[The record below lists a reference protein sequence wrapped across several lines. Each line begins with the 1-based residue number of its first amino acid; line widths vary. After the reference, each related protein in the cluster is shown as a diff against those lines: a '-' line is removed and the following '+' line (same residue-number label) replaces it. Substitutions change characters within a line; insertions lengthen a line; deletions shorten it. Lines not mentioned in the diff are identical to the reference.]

1 MSTESKRQ
9 PAPLWPAA
17 TVVLLRERAGGMEVF
32 MVKRHDAME
41 FGGAL
46 VFPGGRVD
54 AGDSHPALLERCSG
68 GSGLS
73 TERKAVALAG
83 IREAFEEAGLLL
95 ARRSGAD
102 THLSAADVEALAA
115 DRTALA
121 HNRLTLADFAQRHDL
136 AFNLDDAVLFGHWQ
150 TPTRADKRYDTYFFA
165 AAAPTGQLA
174 AHDHES
180 VESLW
185 ISPQDGLEAV
195 NTGRFQVLPPT
206 RMNLLKLSRYPT
218 IDAALA
224 TFRSET
230 VFTVLPRPELDAP
243 GGPVVHIPA
252 EAGYGV
258 TAIPVGPHRAQV
270 YTK

>member
-1 MSTESKRQ
+1 MSTDSRR
-9 PAPLWPAA
+9 PPPPLWPAA
-17 TVVLLRERAGGMEVF
+17 TFVLLREGSDGMEVF

-68 GSGLS
+68 GAGLS
-73 TERKAVALAG
+73 TERKALVLAG
-83 IREAFEEAGLLL
+83 IREAYEEAGLLL
-95 ARRSGAD
+95 ARRGGAD
-102 THLSAADVEALAA
+102 TYLSATDLEALAE

-121 HNRLTLADFAQRHDL
+121 HNTLTLADFAVRHDL
-136 AFNLDDAVLFGHWQ
+136 SFNLDDAVLFSHWQ

-165 AAAPTGQLA
+165 AAAPAGQLA

-185 ISPQDGLEAV
+185 ITPQEGVDAFV
-195 NTGRFQVLPPT
+195 TNRFQVLPPT
-206 RMNLLKLSRYPT
+206 RMNLLKLSRYSG
-218 IDAALA
+218 IEAALA
-224 TFRSET
+224 AFRSEA
-230 VFTVLPRPELDAP
+230 VFTVLPRPDLDAP

-252 EAGYGV
+252 EAGYGI
-258 TAIPVGPHRAQV
+258 TAIPVGPNRAQV
-270 YTK
+270 YRK